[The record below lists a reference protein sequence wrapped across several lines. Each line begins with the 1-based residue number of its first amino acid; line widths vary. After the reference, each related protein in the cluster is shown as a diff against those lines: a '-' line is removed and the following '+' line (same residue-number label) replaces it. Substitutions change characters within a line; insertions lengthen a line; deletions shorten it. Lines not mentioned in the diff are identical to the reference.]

1 VAEVVVPPEAAAL
14 IEVLNSRHLGPRPD
28 LLSDP
33 DRATAVFTRAGLGP
47 PDTRLEPE
55 SLAALRT
62 ARDALNDVL
71 DDTLDEPA
79 HECAWGTIDQVAA
92 GVGVT
97 LRLAAGPT
105 AGLRPAA
112 GLGSGETVLA
122 EFLIRLH
129 QAITSG
135 SLRRLRR
142 CANPV
147 CDIAFY
153 DGTRSRTQR
162 WHSYARCGN
171 RCNVAA
177 YRSRARSH

>member
-1 VAEVVVPPEAAAL
+1 VPPEAAAL
-14 IEVLNSRHLGPRPD
+14 IEVLNSRHVDPRPD

-33 DRATAVFTRAGLGP
+33 DRATRMISRAGLGA

-62 ARDALNDVL
+62 ARDAL
-71 DDTLDEPA
+71 DDILGGES
-79 HECAWGTIDQVAA
+79 EQEQERAWRAIDQVASR
-92 GVGVT
+92 VGLT
-97 LRLAAGPT
+97 LRLAGGPT
-105 AGLRPAA
+105 AQLRPAA
-112 GLGSGETVLA
+112 GLGSGEAVLA

-129 QAITSG
+129 QAITGG

-147 CDIAFY
+147 CDITFY

-177 YRSRARSH
+177 YRSRTRSEHL

>member
-14 IEVLNSRHLGPRPD
+14 IEVLNSRRLGPRPD

-33 DRATAVFTRAGLGP
+33 DRAAGVLARTGLGP
-47 PDTRLEPE
+47 LDTRLAPD

-62 ARDALNDVL
+62 ARDALNDAL
-71 DDTLDEPA
+71 DDALDESSR
-79 HECAWGTIDQVAA
+79 ERAWATIDQVAA
-92 GVGVT
+92 RVGLT

-105 AGLRPAA
+105 ARLRPAA
-112 GLGSGETVLA
+112 GLGTEETVLA

-129 QAITSG
+129 QAITAG

-177 YRSRARSH
+177 YRSRTRSH

>member
-1 VAEVVVPPEAAAL
+1 MPPEAAAL
-14 IEVLNSRHLGPRPD
+14 IEVLNSRHLDSRPD

-33 DRATAVFTRAGLGP
+33 DRAAGALARAGLAP
-47 PDTRLEPE
+47 PDTGLEPE
-55 SLAALRT
+55 WLAVLRT
-62 ARDALNDVL
+62 ARDALNDVVG
-71 DDTLDEPA
+71 ESERE
-79 HECAWGTIDQVAA
+79 HQRAWATIDQVAA
-92 GVGVT
+92 RVGLTV
-97 LRLAAGPT
+97 RLAAGPT
-105 AGLRPAA
+105 AQLRPVA
-112 GLGSGETVLA
+112 GPGSGEAVLA

-129 QAITSG
+129 QAITGG

-177 YRSRARSH
+177 YRSRARAD